1 MKRPIDSLPTPEQIA
16 ETPEL
21 VALNALEHMLEL
33 TLRTLVGAH
42 PDLVDPDVPYWAI
55 DPSRAR
61 RAAHRLVMAASHL
74 EARIQQYRTALDLDR
89 QTNDDPPEGDLSF

>member
-1 MKRPIDSLPTPEQIA
+1 MKRPVASLPTPEQIA

-21 VALNALEHMLEL
+21 VALHALEYMLEL
-33 TLRTLVGAH
+33 TLRTLVGVH

-61 RAAHRLVMAASHL
+61 QAAHRLVMVASHL
-74 EARIQQYRTALDLDR
+74 ELRIQEYLTALELDQ
-89 QTNDDPPEGDLSF
+89 QTNDDRREDDLSF